1 MVVVT
6 GQLERTSRSTVDGC
20 CYITDRP
27 HCLNANEKRMSHPP
41 IGSVS
46 VRVKYTTPDFTS
58 SISSLD
64 NSGDHTREVGTDDV
78 NKSSCTT
85 QSIAPASPSAAAAA
99 AVTKMEKLFDPSI
112 VSPVRLG
119 LADGQEPVKV
129 SAYSVHSS
137 VVGLIVVCIA

>member
-1 MVVVT
+1 
-6 GQLERTSRSTVDGC
+6 
-20 CYITDRP
+20 
-27 HCLNANEKRMSHPP
+27 MSYPP

-58 SISSLD
+58 SSSLD
-64 NSGDHTREVGTDDV
+64 NSGDHSREVGTDDA

-85 QSIAPASPSAAAAA
+85 QSIAPASPAAAAA
-99 AVTKMEKLFDPSI
+99 AVAAAAVTKLERLFDPSI

-137 VVGLIVVCIA
+137 VVGLIVVYIA